1 MKLIVSIM
9 TFSAPRSVS
18 IDCTIS
24 QIVTFS
30 RTRAMICFGVNLP
43 VIADIKE
50 KLFPLRAA

>member
-1 MKLIVSIM
+1 M
-9 TFSAPRSVS
+9 TFSAPRSES

-50 KLFPLRAA
+50 KLCPLRAA

>member
-1 MKLIVSIM
+1 M
-9 TFSAPRSVS
+9 TFSAPRSES

-43 VIADIKE
+43 VIADIKG
-50 KLFPLRAA
+50 KLCPLPAA